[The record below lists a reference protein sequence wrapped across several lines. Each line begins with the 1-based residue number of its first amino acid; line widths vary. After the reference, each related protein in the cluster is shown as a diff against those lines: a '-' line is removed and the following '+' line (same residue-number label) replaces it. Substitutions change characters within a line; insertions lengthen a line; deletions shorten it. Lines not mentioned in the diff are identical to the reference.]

1 MQADCAILVVTADLG
16 EFERGFSSNGQ
27 TKEHALIASTLGI
40 KQMICAVNKM
50 DKNESLYSQRRFFE
64 IFKKLASIYIS
75 TSENF
80 NYVIVYLL

>member
-16 EFERGFSSNGQ
+16 EFKRGFSVNGQ
-27 TKEHALIASTLGI
+27 TREHVLLASTLGI

-75 TSENF
+75 PSENF
-80 NYVIVYLL
+80 NYVIFYFV